1 MKYDNL
7 TQALRRYRELI
18 IQESKQNLASL
29 GKKNSGGL
37 YDKIKPGKV
46 IVRPN
51 SLEFSIKMPFYAA
64 FVDQGVKGNDPSRV
78 SPNAKR
84 KKQQAPNSPYRFGS
98 GKYKGTFK
106 SFVSKMTDF
115 AKRKNIRFRN
125 KQGEFVAG
133 GYKSMG
139 YVIASNIYNRGL
151 KPSLFFTKPFQKYF
165 SQQVPQEIT
174 DAFGLDVS
182 NFISFMIK
190 QNFKN
195 NE

>member
-1 MKYDNL
+1 MEFDNL

-18 IQESKQNLASL
+18 IKESREELSRL

-51 SLEFSIKMPFYAA
+51 SLEFSIKMPFYSA
-64 FVDQGVKGNDPSRV
+64 FVDQGVKGADPSRV
-78 SPNAKR
+78 SPNAKE
-84 KKQQAPNSPYRFGS
+84 KKQQAPNSPYKFGS
-98 GKYKGTFK
+98 GKYRGTFD

-125 KQGEFVAG
+125 KKGEFVAG
-133 GYKSMG
+133 GYSSMG

-151 KPSLFFTKPFQKYF
+151 KPSLFFTKPFEKYF
-165 SQQVPQEIT
+165 GQQVPQEIT

-182 NFISFMIK
+182 NFIAFMIK
-190 QNFKN
+190 QNFID